1 MSDCALASFGETAI
15 TSMILLLIVG
25 QDGSR
30 VCNRQSFVS
39 VRNRQNSR
47 SVGVVSFKE
56 PFVLRQEI

>member
-15 TSMILLLIVG
+15 TSMILLIVG